1 MNSTAFLLSPFKRR
15 FEFKIIKI
23 CESIFRTSEHEFCDL
38 NQYRFHLCCCL
49 MFLCSSC
56 VSLHISE
63 QLFRWLMNLFPTIR
77 LLLLMTHWWQIYHS
91 IQWEIIFDNDDV
103 LAHLFNSLK
112 SVRIW
117 SFNTGRLKEF
127 YYVVFFALGS
137 TPSVSCGHLVAMHR
151 MSKNNNSV
159 APYHPHFLSW
169 SHCQKQTA
177 DLPGEA
183 GCWVPAERFDRVQS
197 SSLIG
202 DNTSKPPDTPAAAWT
217 CHGPLLHFI

>member
-1 MNSTAFLLSPFKRR
+1 
-15 FEFKIIKI
+15 
-23 CESIFRTSEHEFCDL
+23 
-38 NQYRFHLCCCL
+38 

-77 LLLLMTHWWQIYHS
+77 LLLLRTHWWQIYHS
-91 IQWEIIFDNDDV
+91 IQWAIISDNDDV
-103 LAHLFNSLK
+103 LACLFNSLK

-127 YYVVFFALGS
+127 YYVVFFALGY
-137 TPSVSCGHLVAMHR
+137 TLSVSCVHLVAMHR

-169 SHCQKQTA
+169 SAKSKQPTSQQ
-177 DLPGEA
+177 
-183 GCWVPAERFDRVQS
+183 PAAE
-197 SSLIG
+197 SLQRDSTESRAAIWWG
-202 DNTSKPPDTPAAAWT
+202 DNISKPPDTPAAAWT
-217 CHGPLLHFI
+217 CHCPLLHFI